1 METPLRLFLD
11 KPCFN
16 IVFGRKGENRSKGH
30 LEGHTMKQDKLESI
44 LETAKR
50 MFARYGLKKTSIDEV
65 ARAASV
71 AKGTIYSYIGTKDMV
86 YLEVL
91 NQEVDGI
98 IEGISS
104 AVERESSPTE
114 KLAVFVKSKFRC
126 MRQAA
131 VILGLDRDG
140 LEKLLPSVEG
150 LRNDFFEREV
160 MIITSI
166 LKEGVEKGVFRR
178 IEDHSLA
185 ARAIGYALRG
195 FEIKLMA
202 QENKEGIEH
211 YLSQLVEL
219 LLWGLASQESEERPK
234 KLNPPCKLSS

>member
-1 METPLRLFLD
+1 MRRPY
-11 KPCFN
+11 
-16 IVFGRKGENRSKGH
+16 
-30 LEGHTMKQDKLESI
+30 TMKQDKLESI
-44 LETAKR
+44 LETAKK

-91 NQEVDGI
+91 NREVDGI

-104 AVERESSPTE
+104 AVERELSPTD
-114 KLAVFVKSKFRC
+114 KLTAFVKSKFLC

-140 LEKLLPSVEG
+140 IEKLLPSVES

-166 LKEGVEKGVFRR
+166 LKEGVEKGVFR
-178 IEDHSLA
+178 IEDQSLA
-185 ARAIGYALRG
+185 ARAIGHALRG
-195 FEIKLMA
+195 FEIKLMVP
-202 QENKEGIEH
+202 ENKEGIEH

-219 LLWGLASQESEERPK
+219 LLWGLMSKDSEERPN
-234 KLNPPCKLSS
+234 KLKLPCKLPS